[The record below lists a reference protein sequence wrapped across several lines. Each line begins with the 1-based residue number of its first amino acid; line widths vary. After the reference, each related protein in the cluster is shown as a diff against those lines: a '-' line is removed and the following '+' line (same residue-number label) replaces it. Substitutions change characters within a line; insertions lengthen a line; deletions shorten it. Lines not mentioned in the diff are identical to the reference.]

1 MKILVDAMGGDNA
14 PLCVLQGVSQA
25 AAEFGDGMALVLLG
39 EEKAIRDCAKENKI
53 DLAPFEILNCTETI
67 DMHDDPVKA
76 VRHKK
81 DSSLVKGL
89 TMLKNGEADAFVSA
103 GSTGALH
110 VGTSLIVRTVKGVK
124 RPALATPMPGAKQN
138 FLLLDCGAN
147 VECRPEML
155 NAFGTM
161 GSVYAEKVMG
171 RETPKVA
178 LVNNGAEDTKGTP
191 TYREAHKLLKANPCI
206 HFAGNIEPRYI
217 MDGDVDVVVCDGFV
231 GNVVLKLTEG
241 VAKTLLGMLKKIF
254 LQNLITKLS
263 YLGIKGGLGE
273 LKRMMDSEEVGGA
286 PLLGAA
292 KPVIKAHGSS
302 HAKGIKNAI
311 RQALRRQRPVRH
323 DGEGAGRGGC
333 TEGRGRRLKG
343 KLPCRGRT
351 CPARG
356 IKNTARKRA
365 IEIRLRAGH
374 ARSLRTSRK
383 GERIW
388 LTNRK
393 NCRRSCT
400 IHSKILRCCALR

>member
-25 AAEFGDGMALVLLG
+25 AAEFGDGMELVLLG

-217 MDGDVDVVVCDGFV
+217 MDGDVDVVVCDGFG

-311 RQALRRQRPVRH
+311 RQA
-323 DGEGAGRGGC
+323 
-333 TEGRGRRLKG
+333 
-343 KLPCRGRT
+343 KLCVANDLCGT
-351 CPARG
+351 ME
-356 IKNTARKRA
+356 K
-365 IEIRLRAGH
+365 
-374 ARSLRTSRK
+374 
-383 GERIW
+383 
-388 LTNRK
+388 
-393 NCRRSCT
+393 
-400 IHSKILRCCALR
+400 ALAEVAAQKEEADA

>member
-1 MKILVDAMGGDNA
+1 M
-14 PLCVLQGVSQA
+14 
-25 AAEFGDGMALVLLG
+25 LLG
-39 EEKAIRDCAKENKI
+39 EEKAIRDCAAENKI
-53 DLAPFEILNCTETI
+53 DLAPFEIINCTETI

-191 TYREAHKLLKANPCI
+191 TYREAHQLLKANPCI

-254 LQNLITKLS
+254 LQNLITQAQLS
-263 YLGIKGGLGE
+263 GHQGRPGRAEAYDGLRGGRRRTAAGRGE
-273 LKRMMDSEEVGGA
+273 AGHQGA
-286 PLLGAA
+286 RLQPRQGHQERH
-292 KPVIKAHGSS
+292 PSG
-302 HAKGIKNAI
+302 
-311 RQALRRQRPVRH
+311 QALRRQRPVRH
-323 DGEGAGRGGC
+323 DGEGAGRGGR
-333 TEGRGRRLKG
+333 TEGREQTLK
-343 KLPCRGRT
+343 
-351 CPARG
+351 
-356 IKNTARKRA
+356 RKA
-365 IEIRLRAGH
+365 
-374 ARSLRTSRK
+374 
-383 GERIW
+383 
-388 LTNRK
+388 
-393 NCRRSCT
+393 
-400 IHSKILRCCALR
+400 AL

>member
-25 AAEFGDGMALVLLG
+25 AAEFGDGMELVLLG

-110 VGTSLIVRTVKGVK
+110 VGTSLI
-124 RPALATPMPGAKQN
+124 
-138 FLLLDCGAN
+138 
-147 VECRPEML
+147 
-155 NAFGTM
+155 AFGTM

-217 MDGDVDVVVCDGFV
+217 MDGEIDVVVCDGFV

-311 RQALRRQRPVRH
+311 RQA
-323 DGEGAGRGGC
+323 
-333 TEGRGRRLKG
+333 
-343 KLPCRGRT
+343 KLCVANDLCGT
-351 CPARG
+351 ME
-356 IKNTARKRA
+356 K
-365 IEIRLRAGH
+365 
-374 ARSLRTSRK
+374 
-383 GERIW
+383 
-388 LTNRK
+388 
-393 NCRRSCT
+393 
-400 IHSKILRCCALR
+400 ALAEVAAQKEEADA